1 MSPAISSV
9 MEWMV
14 NLLGREG
21 LRSFVSGLDYAMRIG
36 ALLVAALGI
45 AYMFLNSQLRRIEGE
60 AATRQKQILEEL
72 QSKNL
77 QLSIDLEKE
86 RANRMEMQRKLLA
99 VDQRVRPRTFT
110 SEQRAELTALLK
122 AFPGQKVRIAVDSD
136 QSEPRRFATELSEA
150 LKSCGWEAGMGP
162 WNNSNREGLS
172 IAAPTISPGSAGR
185 ILHETLLKFG
195 IENDLGQ
202 NKAAG
207 EIVVTVGIKTATG
220 MK

>member
-1 MSPAISSV
+1 
-9 MEWMV
+9 MV
-14 NLLGREG
+14 NQLGTDG
-21 LRSFVSGLDYAMRIG
+21 LRSLVVGLDSAMRMG
-36 ALLVAALGI
+36 ALLVAALGVI
-45 AYMFLNSQLRRIEGE
+45 YGLFSSQLRTIDQRE
-60 AATRQKQILEEL
+60 AAQQKKTIGEL

-77 QLSIDLEKE
+77 QLSIDLERE
-86 RANRMEMQRKLLA
+86 RANRMEMQRKLLE
-99 VDQRVRPRTFT
+99 VDQRVRPRTFA

-150 LKSCGWEAGMGP
+150 LKSCGWEVGMGP

-172 IAAPTISPGSAGR
+172 IAAPAIGPGSAGR

-195 IENDLGQ
+195 IDNDLGQ

-207 EIVVTVGIKTATG
+207 EIVVTVGIKTTTG